1 MTGDTGS
8 DDETDAGDDADVPP
22 EDAPA
27 GTGDAGGGENGGADV
42 EDSDGEIVP
51 DAGDDEQTDDGPV
64 GEAGDSDASGRS
76 GGSGGPAGSGGSGG
90 PDGAGG
96 PGDPGG
102 PGGPGDPGG
111 PGGPGGADEPYRRDV
126 DPERVE
132 YLASELADLQAE
144 FDELE
149 DQVGD
154 KTVHRD
160 DIEAELRRYVR
171 ARQRK
176 GHATGWG
183 PYLVLLYGV
192 FMTLG
197 AFYYLGNVWAILAMI
212 VVWLSTLGLYVFMA
226 IFSTGITLTR
236 RVAALRDIV
245 GRRR

>member
-1 MTGDTGS
+1 MTGDTS
-8 DDETDAGDDADVPP
+8 NDDETDADASSSGDADGANDP
-22 EDAPA
+22 D
-27 GTGDAGGGENGGADV
+27 DQGEQSDPVGPGPSSGPGGADG
-42 EDSDGEIVP
+42 SDGSGG
-51 DAGDDEQTDDGPV
+51 ADGT
-64 GEAGDSDASGRS
+64 
-76 GGSGGPAGSGGSGG
+76 GGSGGTGGTGGSGG
-90 PDGAGG
+90 GG
-96 PGDPGG
+96 SGG
-102 PGGPGDPGG
+102 PGGPGAPGG
-111 PGGPGGADEPYRRDV
+111 SDEPYRRDV

-226 IFSTGITLTR
+226 VFSTGITLTR

>member
-8 DDETDAGDDADVPP
+8 DDETDAGDADDADVPP
-22 EDAPA
+22 EDEPA
-27 GTGDAGGGENGGADV
+27 GTGDATSVENGDAD
-42 EDSDGEIVP
+42 
-51 DAGDDEQTDDGPV
+51 TT
-64 GEAGDSDASGRS
+64 DSDADGDASSTDDAGGGDDSDDRGDQSGS
-76 GGSGGPAGSGGSGG
+76 GGSDGSGAPSGSGGSGG
-90 PDGAGG
+90 PSGSDG
-96 PGDPGG
+96 PGG
-102 PGGPGDPGG
+102 PGGSGGPGG

-144 FDELE
+144 VDDLE
-149 DQVGD
+149 GQVED

-160 DIEAELRRYVR
+160 DVEAELRRYVR

>member
-8 DDETDAGDDADVPP
+8 DDETDAGDDADGPP

-27 GTGDAGGGENGGADV
+27 EDTPTEDASADTGDADSSATDGADETSDADTV
-42 EDSDGEIVP
+42 PDGSDGEQS
-51 DAGDDEQTDDGPV
+51 DDDGRV
-64 GEAGDSDASGRS
+64 EADDPGASGSS
-76 GGSGGPAGSGGSGG
+76 GASGASSGA
-90 PDGAGG
+90 DG
-96 PGDPGG
+96 
-102 PGGPGDPGG
+102 PGG
-111 PGGPGGADEPYRRDV
+111 PGGPGGPDEPYRRDV

>member
-8 DDETDAGDDADVPP
+8 DDETDADVPP

-27 GTGDAGGGENGGADV
+27 ETGDADGLENGDV
-42 EDSDGEIVP
+42 DAEDSD
-51 DAGDDEQTDDGPV
+51 AGDNATDTAD
-64 GEAGDSDASGRS
+64 DASDSEGSDNDQVDDTRAPNAS
-76 GGSGGPAGSGGSGG
+76 GGSGVSTGT
-90 PDGAGG
+90 DGADG
-96 PGDPGG
+96 PGG
-102 PGGPGDPGG
+102 PGGAGGPGG
-111 PGGPGGADEPYRRDV
+111 PGGPGGSDEPYRRDV

-144 FDELE
+144 VDDLE
-149 DQVGD
+149 GQVGD

-192 FMTLG
+192 VMTLG

-245 GRRR
+245 GRLR